1 MSVHRHRLWQRSVP
15 GRVAGDILL
24 LLFQCSPL
32 IYIGMLLTLLCIFPA
47 LFTAMQETQ
56 SMANW
61 ESESTGSALLI
72 WELIFRHVP
81 EPLKSYDLTAFYCC
95 WNRWILTSLISHQL
109 NDRLSILWFEKCH
122 NSKWNNNKSKF
133 LFSHRWWFAC
143 CLCSEIID
151 SFSTLQV
158 LLPSWQNKRVDAIT
172 ESKQE
177 P

>member
-1 MSVHRHRLWQRSVP
+1 MHGHRFRQRSVP

-32 IYIGMLLTLLCIFPA
+32 TYIGMLLTLLCIFPA

-72 WELIFRHVP
+72 WELIFRPYQSHWRATTSLP
-81 EPLKSYDLTAFYCC
+81 STAAETG
-95 WNRWILTSLISHQL
+95 WILTSLISHQL
-109 NDRLSILWFEKCH
+109 NDRLSILCFEKCH

-151 SFSTLQV
+151 SFSSLQV
-158 LLPSWQNKRVDAIT
+158 LLPSWQNKCVDAIT